1 MKSKIVLLIA
11 IIQTAFASYSQI
23 LVNPPSAANQ
33 DWQWSKYQY
42 CILSNPN
49 CLSTDPQGN
58 VIETGYFK
66 CTSIN
71 LDNTIEHL
79 LSNCMQNDEDI
90 FVLKY
95 NPSGKIQWVSCM
107 HGWGKDNPGAICTD
121 SYSNIYVAAFY
132 DGPHIIVESTKVQSG
147 GTRNMFLTKYN
158 SLGKVVWSFSNNLT
172 SHTIPTAMSNANNG
186 LVLAGYFNDTAV
198 FLGTNYYKA
207 NVLSEDVFV
216 AKYNYSGQT
225 LWAKAYG
232 STGEE
237 RILSVSCDKQGY
249 TFLTGYFKS
258 SNLIFGNDTLYRGN
272 ASVASFI
279 AMLDSNGNEMWA
291 KVLPNNLSNMQSSAV
306 TTDHKGA
313 FYLSGYFNGK
323 FLNYGGIQLANV
335 DTSGSSSDVFYAK
348 FDVNG
353 ALLNIKSFGSIN
365 DDKSTAISYGKELSI
380 AGNFS
385 GPQMLMGSNTI
396 INDQSGTNDIFLTK
410 IDSAGNVKSTLTAGG
425 ALNDE
430 IYCLAADAYGNDYVM
445 GYFYDN
451 SIVMKDILKS
461 LCSPCKNNFVTKA
474 GLNKLDVNNNNNNNN
489 TTGISGIDQPE
500 NSLAIFPNPAS
511 SIIIIQN
518 ITIGSY
524 ICIKDLLGRTCILT
538 KSDAN
543 TMQVNLQDL
552 NVGLY
557 YLEIQNK
564 DSSKVVKFIKE

>member
-1 MKSKIVLLIA
+1 MKTKVVILFALIISARTA
-11 IIQTAFASYSQI
+11 ISQVI
-23 LVNPPSAANQ
+23 VNPPTATNE
-33 DWQWSKYQY
+33 DWLWSKYQY

-71 LDNTIEHL
+71 MDNTIEHML
-79 LSNCMQNDEDI
+79 TNCMYNDEDI

-95 NPSGKIQWVSCM
+95 NPSGKIQWVSRM

-121 SYSNIYVAAFY
+121 ASGNIYVSGFY
-132 DGPHIIVESTKVQSG
+132 DGPNIIIESTKTQSG

-158 SLGKVVWSFSNNLT
+158 SLGSVMWACSNNLS

-186 LVLAGYFNDTAV
+186 IVLAGYFSDTAV
-198 FLGTNYYKA
+198 FSGSNYFKA
-207 NVLSEDVFV
+207 AVLSEDVFV
-216 AKYNYSGQT
+216 AKYNYNGQT
-225 LWAKAYG
+225 QWAKAYG
-232 STGEE
+232 SNGDE
-237 RILSVSCDKQGY
+237 RILSVACDKQGY
-249 TFLTGYFKS
+249 AFLTGYFKS
-258 SNLIFGNDTLYRGN
+258 SNLIFGNDTLYRGT
-272 ASVASFI
+272 AAVASFI
-279 AMLDSNGNEMWA
+279 AMLDNNGNEMWA
-291 KVLPNNLSNMQSSAV
+291 KVLSNNLSNMQTSAV
-306 TTDHKGA
+306 TVDNKGA
-313 FYLSGYFNGK
+313 FYLSGHFSGK
-323 FLNYGGIQLANV
+323 YLNYGGIQLANV
-335 DTSGSSSDVFYAK
+335 DTTGSSSDVFYAK

-353 ALLNIKSFGSIN
+353 VLLNIKSFGSSN

-385 GPQMLMGSNTI
+385 GPQMLMGSNTLL
-396 INDQSGTNDIFLTK
+396 NDQSGTNDVFLTK
-410 IDSAGNVKSTLTAGG
+410 IDSACNIKSTLTAGG
-425 ALNDE
+425 ALNDA
-430 IYCLAADAYGNDYVM
+430 IYCLAADAFGNDYVM

-451 SIVMKDILKS
+451 SIVMKDTLKS
-461 LCSPCKNNFVTKA
+461 QCSPCQNNFVAKA
-474 GLNKLDVNNNNNNNN
+474 GLNKLVVNNN
-489 TTGISGIDQPE
+489 TTGISGFDQSE
-500 NSLAIFPNPAS
+500 NPLAIFPNPAK
-511 SIIIIQN
+511 SILTIQN
-518 ITIGSY
+518 IAIGNN